1 VVPVEG
7 PLGTLGV
14 EILSGIAAKLAVTL
28 LFPLIVKLTG
38 LVVPVTL
45 PLQLLK
51 L

>member
-1 VVPVEG
+1 VFPLAG

-14 EILSGIAAKLAVTL
+14 EIVSGMAAKLAVTF
-28 LFPLIVKLTG
+28 LFPLIVKVTG
-38 LVVPVTL
+38 LVVPVTP

>member
-14 EILSGIAAKLAVTL
+14 EILSGIAAKFAVTF

-38 LVVPVTL
+38 LVVPVTP

>member
-14 EILSGIAAKLAVTL
+14 EILSGIAAKFAVTL
-28 LFPLIVKLTG
+28 LFPLIVKVTG
-38 LVVPVTL
+38 LAVPVTP